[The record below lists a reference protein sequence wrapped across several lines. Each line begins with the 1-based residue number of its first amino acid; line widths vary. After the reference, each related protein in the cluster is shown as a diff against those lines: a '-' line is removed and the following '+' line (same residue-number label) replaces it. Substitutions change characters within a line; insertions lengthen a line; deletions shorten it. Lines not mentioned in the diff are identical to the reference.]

1 MMYVIAA
8 MTGRAMAAMDIAI
21 PARPDLLLPI
31 ARAAIPKIIQR
42 GSMMMDIS
50 NRNSMPKSP
59 VMGTR

>member
-1 MMYVIAA
+1 MYVIAA

-31 ARAAIPKIIQR
+31 ARAAIPKIIPR
-42 GSMMMDIS
+42 GSMMDIS